1 MEEEG
6 SGPKLFTTSQQG
18 ERRRKTACHPKMTVK
33 TVQPINVVLMLP

>member
-18 ERRRKTACHPKMTVK
+18 ERRRKNYDDVDDDGCL
-33 TVQPINVVLMLP
+33 VQPKFQ